1 MFNYPNPFS
10 DFTQFTFEISKAS
23 DIKIDIFSIG
33 GKKIFSQKKINAPK
47 GFNIINWDGRNYFGD
62 ELANGIYI
70 YHLEAASEN
79 EKRSLMGRLAKFK

>member
-1 MFNYPNPFS
+1 M
-10 DFTQFTFEISKAS
+10 
-23 DIKIDIFSIG
+23 
-33 GKKIFSQKKINAPK
+33 PK

-79 EKRSLMGRLAKFK
+79 ENGL